1 MDKKLKVLFIT
12 YDNESNT
19 NPVPLGMLYIASYIR
34 KHGFDDITFYSQDVF
49 HYPEEHLTEYL
60 NNNHFNVIG
69 IGFVA
74 GYWQHKKILKI
85 CEAIKKSKSHAL
97 IVLGGQGAS
106 PIPEFYLRK
115 TGANVVVSGE
125 GERPFLEILNR
136 LNNSVE
142 IEGTKGISYID
153 WRGNCITNPPETPIQ
168 NLTVIPPPAFDLV
181 PVEYYLNEKIGA
193 YLINSTD
200 RYLAMITGRGCP
212 YKCLEGDTLIHTL
225 EGKVRIKNL
234 EGQQNIKVLTR
245 TPITNEP
252 IFANASIILKTQKNA
267 KLLRVNFDD
276 GSYIDCTPE
285 HKFMAFNN
293 GNQNKPTVEFE
304 VEAQNLK
311 PSQSVRAIKFYEG
324 GQGYEYISWGRGKSK
339 PYHRLVKEGELGRL
353 LSRTEHIH
361 HQDTDKK
368 NNSPINLLV
377 TSQGEHVSNFHP
389 EVSNKMKMNNPM
401 QNHDIAKR
409 KGETTRQKIKRGE
422 YTPFMCT
429 EKGKEVIGRIA
440 KKRALSDENPMKKL
454 KFKKEI
460 NHKVISV
467 ERLSDKKDVYCMEV
481 PGYDWFYANDVL
493 VHNCNF
499 CLNLEPGIRLRP
511 MEDVIEEIKKYQKDY
526 NLSYIAFWDELFMLS
541 EKRVAEF
548 HELIIKN
555 SIKIRYWCT
564 GRFNIVN
571 SNILKMLKE
580 TGCQIIDYGIE
591 QFDNFALQKMNKK
604 LTEEQI
610 VKGIELTQK
619 HDIPIAFNIIFGNTG
634 DTRESLK
641 KSLALLDK
649 YNTFDQLR
657 VIRPVTPY
665 PGTALYQT
673 ALDRKLLIGPED
685 FYEKHINVE
694 LPTCNFTNI
703 PDDEFINLL
712 HDANANIIKKYYSHL
727 SEITLN
733 QFKEVYLGKDLSF
746 RGGRH

>member
-1 MDKKLKVLFIT
+1 MGKKLKVLFIT

-60 NNNHFNVIG
+60 NNNFFNVIG

-85 CEAIKKSKSHAL
+85 CEAIQKSKSRAL

-115 TGANVVVSGE
+115 TGAHVVISGE
-125 GERPFLEILNR
+125 GEKPFLEILNR

-142 IEGTKGISYID
+142 IEETKGISYLD
-153 WRGNCITNPPETPIQ
+153 FRGNCITNPPQTPVQ

-212 YKCLEGDTLIHTL
+212 Y
-225 EGKVRIKNL
+225 
-234 EGQQNIKVLTR
+234 
-245 TPITNEP
+245 
-252 IFANASIILKTQKNA
+252 
-267 KLLRVNFDD
+267 
-276 GSYIDCTPE
+276 
-285 HKFMAFNN
+285 
-293 GNQNKPTVEFE
+293 
-304 VEAQNLK
+304 
-311 PSQSVRAIKFYEG
+311 
-324 GQGYEYISWGRGKSK
+324 
-339 PYHRLVKEGELGRL
+339 
-353 LSRTEHIH
+353 
-361 HQDTDKK
+361 
-368 NNSPINLLV
+368 
-377 TSQGEHVSNFHP
+377 
-389 EVSNKMKMNNPM
+389 
-401 QNHDIAKR
+401 
-409 KGETTRQKIKRGE
+409 
-422 YTPFMCT
+422 
-429 EKGKEVIGRIA
+429 
-440 KKRALSDENPMKKL
+440 
-454 KFKKEI
+454 
-460 NHKVISV
+460 
-467 ERLSDKKDVYCMEV
+467 
-481 PGYDWFYANDVL
+481 
-493 VHNCNF
+493 NCNF

-511 MEDVIEEIKKYQKDY
+511 MEDVVEEIKKYQKDY

-548 HELIIKN
+548 HELIMKDN
-555 SIKIRYWCT
+555 IKIRYWCT

-610 VKGIELTQK
+610 IKGIELTQK
-619 HDIPIAFNIIFGNTG
+619 HDITIAFNIIFGNTG

-649 YNTFDQLR
+649 YNDFGQLR

-665 PGTALYQT
+665 PGTALYKE
-673 ALDRKLLIGPED
+673 ALDRGLLTGPED
-685 FYEKHINVE
+685 FYNKHINVE

-703 PDDEFINLL
+703 PDSEFINLL
-712 HDANANIIKKYYSHL
+712 DDANTNIIKKYYNHL
-727 SEITLN
+727 CETTLE
-733 QFKEVYLGKDLSF
+733 QFKEVYSGRDSAF